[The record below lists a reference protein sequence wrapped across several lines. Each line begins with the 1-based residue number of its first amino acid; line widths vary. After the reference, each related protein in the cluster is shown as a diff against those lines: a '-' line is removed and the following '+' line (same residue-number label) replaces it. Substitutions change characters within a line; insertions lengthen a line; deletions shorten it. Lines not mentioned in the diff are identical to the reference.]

1 MNRRTILTIL
11 LAVGFAAPAAHG
23 ENPDPVDTAEA
34 HELQS
39 SLTLREAQRIALQ
52 QNPSI
57 RQGIQRIRAAEG
69 KLRQAYSAWWP
80 TVTARGGLY
89 RREADRQIDFRN
101 YERLQA
107 DLTESDVALEAN
119 WLLFNG
125 FARRAE
131 TLAAG
136 YGVEQTHQLQ
146 LNTRRLVTE
155 AVATA
160 YLQSQ
165 LAMEMMEIARK
176 DREFNRS
183 LEENARTRYEAGAAA
198 RTELL
203 NFSMKALQA
212 DSDYITAQKDYQV
225 ACTVL
230 AELMGIEGSSLP
242 APMQLKATRAASAEE
257 IPDFEQS
264 LAYALA
270 NRPDLLATEAA
281 TDAANSLKNA
291 AKGAWMP
298 AIAATAGFSYQKQSG
313 FEPEIPPHN
322 LEQYNSHVGLT
333 ARWDIFTGGRRSGA
347 FQEKKAEALAMQAE
361 QEKVKLEIASSLR
374 QATLAAQTA
383 LQVRDRQEQA
393 LDMTTRIR
401 NDIEELYRSG
411 AATLTRLN
419 EAQRDLV
426 RAAGLA
432 AASRIRLALALEKL
446 RSETGILP
454 ETLE

>member
-1 MNRRTILTIL
+1 MNRRTILAIL
-11 LAVGFAAPAAHG
+11 LALGIAAPATHA
-23 ENPDPVDTAEA
+23 ENPDPAGTAEA
-34 HELQS
+34 HETQNR
-39 SLTLREAQRIALQ
+39 LTLREAQRIALE

-57 RQGIQRIRAAEG
+57 RQGAARIRAAEA

-80 TVTARGGLY
+80 TITASGGLY
-89 RREADRQIDFRN
+89 RREADRQIDFKN

-136 YGVEQTHQLQ
+136 YGVEQTRQLQ
-146 LNTRRLVTE
+146 MNTRRLVAE

-183 LEENARTRYEAGAAA
+183 LEENSRSRYEAGAAA
-198 RTELL
+198 RSELL

-212 DSDYITAQKDYQV
+212 ESDYITAQKDYQV

-230 AELMGIEGSSLP
+230 AELMGVEDSALP
-242 APMQLKATRAASAEE
+242 APVQLEVSRAASVQE
-257 IPDFEQS
+257 IPDLEQS

-270 NRPDLLATEAA
+270 HRQDLLATKAGTA
-281 TDAANSLKNA
+281 AANSLKNA

-361 QEKVKLEIASSLR
+361 QEKVKLDITSSIK
-374 QATLAAQTA
+374 QATLAAETA
-383 LQVRDRQEQA
+383 LQVRKRQEKA

-426 RAAGLA
+426 RASGQA
-432 AASRIRLALALEKL
+432 AASRIRLELALEKL

>member
-1 MNRRTILTIL
+1 MNRRTILAIL
-11 LAVGFAAPAAHG
+11 LALGIAAPATHA
-23 ENPDPVDTAEA
+23 ENPDPAGTAEA
-34 HELQS
+34 HETQNR
-39 SLTLREAQRIALQ
+39 LTLREAQRIALE

-57 RQGIQRIRAAEG
+57 RQGAARIRAAEA

-80 TVTARGGLY
+80 TITASGGLY
-89 RREADRQIDFRN
+89 RREADRQIDFKN

-136 YGVEQTHQLQ
+136 YGVEQTRQLQ
-146 LNTRRLVTE
+146 MNTRRLVAE

-183 LEENARTRYEAGAAA
+183 LEENSRSRYEAGAAA
-198 RTELL
+198 RSELL

-212 DSDYITAQKDYQV
+212 ESDYITAQKDYQV

-230 AELMGIEGSSLP
+230 AELMGVEDSALP
-242 APMQLKATRAASAEE
+242 APVQLEVSRAASVQE
-257 IPDFEQS
+257 IPDLGQS

-270 NRPDLLATEAA
+270 HRQDLLATKAGTA
-281 TDAANSLKNA
+281 AANSLKNA

-361 QEKVKLEIASSLR
+361 QEKVKLDITSSIK
-374 QATLAAQTA
+374 QATLAAETA
-383 LQVRDRQEQA
+383 LQVRKRQEKA

-426 RAAGLA
+426 RASGQA
-432 AASRIRLALALEKL
+432 AASRIRLELALEKL

>member
-1 MNRRTILTIL
+1 MNRRTILAIL
-11 LAVGFAAPAAHG
+11 LALGIAAPATHA
-23 ENPDPVDTAEA
+23 ENPDPAGTAEA
-34 HELQS
+34 HETQNR
-39 SLTLREAQRIALQ
+39 LTLMEAQRIALE

-57 RQGIQRIRAAEG
+57 RQGAARIRAAEG

-80 TVTARGGLY
+80 TITASGGLY
-89 RREADRQIDFRN
+89 RREADRQIDFKN

-136 YGVEQTHQLQ
+136 YGVEQTRQLQ
-146 LNTRRLVTE
+146 MNTRRLVAE

-183 LEENARTRYEAGAAA
+183 LEENARSRYEAGAAA
-198 RTELL
+198 RSELL

-212 DSDYITAQKDYQV
+212 ESDYITAQKDYQV

-230 AELMGIEGSSLP
+230 AELMGVENSTIP
-242 APMQLKATRAASAEE
+242 APVQLEVSRAASVQE
-257 IPDFEQS
+257 IPDLEQS

-270 NRPDLLATEAA
+270 HRQDLLATKAGTE
-281 TDAANSLKNA
+281 AANSLKNA

-298 AIAATAGFSYQKQSG
+298 TIAATAGFSYQKQSG

-322 LEQYNSHVGLT
+322 LEQYNSHLGLT

-361 QEKVKLEIASSLR
+361 QEKVKLDISSSIK
-374 QATLAAQTA
+374 QATLAAETA
-383 LQVRDRQEQA
+383 LQVRERQEKA

-426 RAAGLA
+426 RASGQA
-432 AASRIRLALALEKL
+432 AASRIRLELALEKL